1 MGKSRMDGKIKSFE
15 NKNETQLKSQ
25 ETNDYKCYKPSVL
38 CLIYVRYIIN
48 FSSYTVSSSRIY
60 EWENENDRVQALIKL
75 QFLQRW

>member
-1 MGKSRMDGKIKSFE
+1 MDGKIKSFE

-25 ETNDYKCYKPSVL
+25 ETNDYKSYKPSVL

-60 EWENENDRVQALIKL
+60 E
-75 QFLQRW
+75 